1 MKNKG
6 LADKRRA
13 IDWSDIHGCLE
24 KLQTN
29 IESGFAPTP
38 EEQKQILRARAR
50 ALAKDPGAGGVT
62 PSVEVLEFLLAS
74 ERYGIE
80 SSRVREVY
88 PLKELTPLPCTPS
101 FVLGIINVRGQILS
115 VIDIKKF
122 FELPEKGL
130 TDLNKVIVVRAE
142 DMELGL
148 LADVI
153 VGMRSIALQEIQP
166 LPTWAGIR
174 AEYLRGVTPQRL
186 TILDV
191 ERILSDPKI
200 IVHEEV
206 EI

>member
-1 MKNKG
+1 MKNNG
-6 LADKRRA
+6 LADKRQA
-13 IDWSDIHGCLE
+13 INWSGIHRQLE
-24 KLQTN
+24 KLQTT

-38 EEQKQILRARAR
+38 EAQKQILKARAR
-50 ALAKDPGAGGVT
+50 VLAKDPGAGGVT

-101 FVLGIINVRGQILS
+101 FVLGIINVRGKILS

-130 TDLNKVIVVRAE
+130 TDLNKVIIVHTE
-142 DMELGL
+142 EMELGL
-148 LADVI
+148 LADEI
-153 VGMRSIALQEIQP
+153 TGMQSITLQEVQT
-166 LPTWAGIR
+166 LPTWTGIR
-174 AEYLRGVTPQRL
+174 SEYLRGVTPQRL